1 MSRQH
6 YTHAHG
12 PVTPGDP
19 QPQPPGNPTPPQ
31 QPPIPQT
38 PPPVHGATKVD

>member
-1 MSRQH
+1 MNRQPEMH
-6 YTHAHG
+6 S

-19 QPQPPGNPTPPQ
+19 QPQPPGNPAPPQ

-38 PPPVHGATKVD
+38 PPPVHGAAKAG